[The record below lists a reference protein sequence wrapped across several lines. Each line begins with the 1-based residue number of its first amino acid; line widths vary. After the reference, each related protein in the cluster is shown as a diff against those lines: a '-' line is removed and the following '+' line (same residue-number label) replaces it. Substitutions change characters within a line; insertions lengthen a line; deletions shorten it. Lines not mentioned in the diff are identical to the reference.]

1 MPHVDI
7 KCYPRELT
15 QEQKKALA
23 DDISRVLQK
32 HLQAAEHTV
41 SVALG
46 YISPEHWKTQV
57 YDREIAPQMN
67 NLAKK
72 PGYEL

>member
-15 QEQKKALA
+15 PEQTKALA
-23 DDISRVLQK
+23 DDICLVLQK
-32 HLQAAEHTV
+32 HLQVAEHTV

-46 YISPEHWKTQV
+46 YVAADNWKPDV
-57 YDREIAPQMN
+57 YDREIAPAMAS
-67 NLAKK
+67 LAKK
-72 PGYEL
+72 PGYEM